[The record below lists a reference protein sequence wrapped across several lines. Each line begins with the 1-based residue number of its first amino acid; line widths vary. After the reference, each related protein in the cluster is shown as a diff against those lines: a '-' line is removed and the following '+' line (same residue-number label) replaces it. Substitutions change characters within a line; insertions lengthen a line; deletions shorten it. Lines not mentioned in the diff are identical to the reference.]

1 MLNMKIDVGLI
12 KLDLMEKETGMNLGW
27 IYGRGISIDVFLILL
42 WPTVD
47 KVRWTFP
54 SPRLYSIVVQL
65 RRQASFSQASESN
78 CQAFFQTN
86 LISPFHRGL
95 CEPSK
100 WYNIFQQRFQFL

>member
-1 MLNMKIDVGLI
+1 MLNMKIDVELI
-12 KLDLMEKETGMNLGW
+12 KLDLLEKETGMKLGW

-78 CQAFFQTN
+78 FQAFFPK
-86 LISPFHRGL
+86 LIESALSTG
-95 CEPSK
+95 E
-100 WYNIFQQRFQFL
+100 